1 MCTAISY
8 KSKSHHFGRTLDLEC
23 SFFEKV
29 IITPRKYNMHFRNI
43 SDINRHYAII
53 GIGIIEDEYPLYY
66 DAVNEMGLGIAGLNF
81 PGYAVY
87 NQVNL
92 NLKNIASFEFIP
104 YILSLCKNV
113 DEAIECFK
121 KINITTANFSN
132 KFTNSPLHWFIAD
145 KTKAITV
152 EPLDCG
158 LKIHDNPVGVLTNNP
173 TFDYQMFSLN
183 NFSNL
188 SPYSPS
194 NKFSDSIKLTKYSR
208 GLGALGLPGDLSSN
222 SRFIRACYTKL
233 NSISPDIANGDLT
246 QFFHVMETVS
256 QTLGTVRLENNK
268 LEQTVY
274 TSCCDT
280 EKLIYFYTTYNNR
293 QINAVKMLNEDLE
306 SKKLISYSI
315 NNCQK
320 INYIN

>member
-8 KSKSHHFGRTLDLEC
+8 NSKSHNFGRTLDLEC

-81 PGYAVY
+81 PDYAVY

-113 DEAIECFK
+113 DEAIECIK
-121 KINITTANFSN
+121 EINITTANFSN

-152 EPLDCG
+152 EPLDSG
-158 LKIHDNPVGVLTNNP
+158 LKIYDNTVGVLTNNP

-183 NFSNL
+183 NFCNL

-194 NKFSDSIKLTKYSR
+194 NKFSDSIKLTEYSR

-233 NSISPDIANGDLT
+233 SSISPDIENGDLT

-306 SKKLISYSI
+306 SEKLISYSI
-315 NNCQK
+315 NNSQK